1 VKAIVAVD
9 ARYFAS
15 QIHCMVGI
23 SLEEVHTVF
32 KCDLKQERIAADG
45 FLIC

>member
-1 VKAIVAVD
+1 VKEIVAVD

-23 SLEEVHTVF
+23 SLEAVHTVL
-32 KCDLKQERIAADG
+32 KRDLKQERIVADG